1 MERSCF
7 FLANVSFFI
16 RLKNFLQKIFSTR
29 YERIL
34 CCRFEPIALVKLIF
48 TTFAPMVNQDQLKE
62 LGSRIEAIEAYL
74 KIKDKRIQLQEEELK
89 TQDPSFWDDPK
100 AAEAQMRS
108 IRTLKFW
115 IEGVDKMKT
124 MLDDLEVLLEF
135 VKEGAA
141 EEHEVDDLHKELVTQ
156 IEELELK
163 NMLSGEEDA
172 LSAVL
177 QITAGAGGTESCDWA
192 SMLMR
197 MYLMWGQKNGYK
209 ITELNFQEGDV
220 AGVKTVT
227 LEFEGEFAFGYL
239 KGENGVHRLVR
250 ISPFDSNAKRHTSFA
265 SVYVYP
271 LVDDNIEIN
280 INPADITW
288 DTFRSGGAGGQNVN
302 KVETAVRLKHA
313 PSGIIIE
320 NSESRSQLAN
330 KEKAMQLLRSQL
342 YELELRAR
350 MEKRSEIEAGKKKIE
365 WGSQIRNYVMHPYK
379 LVKDV
384 RTGQETGNVDAV
396 MDGDINEF
404 LKAFLMMYG
413 S

>member
-1 MERSCF
+1 
-7 FLANVSFFI
+7 
-16 RLKNFLQKIFSTR
+16 
-29 YERIL
+29 
-34 CCRFEPIALVKLIF
+34 
-48 TTFAPMVNQDQLKE
+48 MVNNEQLKE
-62 LGSRIEAIEAYL
+62 INQRIAAIADYL
-74 KIKDKRIQLQEEELK
+74 KIPEKKMQLKEDELK
-89 TQDPSFWDDPK
+89 TQDPGFWDDAKK
-100 AAEAQMRS
+100 AEESMKA
-108 IRTLKFW
+108 IRALKFW
-115 IEGVDKMKT
+115 IDSHAN
-124 MLDDLEVLLEF
+124 LQSQYDDLEVLIEF
-135 VKEGAA
+135 SKEGAA
-141 EEHEVDDLHKELVTQ
+141 EESEV
-156 IEELELK
+156 EEAYKKLLNEVEEVELK
-163 NMLSGEEDA
+163 NMLSGEEDG

-197 MYLMWGQKNGYK
+197 MYMMWGQKNGYK
-209 ITELNFQEGDV
+209 ITELNYQDGDV

-227 LEFEGEFAFGYL
+227 LEFDGQFAFGYL

-250 ISPFDSNAKRHTSFA
+250 ISPFDSNAKRHTSFV

-271 LVDDNIEIN
+271 LVDDNIEIY
-280 INPADITW
+280 INPADLSW
-288 DTFRSGGAGGQNVN
+288 DTYRSGGAGGQNVN
-302 KVETAVRLKHA
+302 KVETAVRLRHA

-350 MEKRSEIEAGKKKIE
+350 LEKRNEIEAGKKKIE

-384 RTGQETGNVDAV
+384 RTGHETGNVEAV

-404 LKAFLMMYG
+404 LKAYLMTYG

>member
-1 MERSCF
+1 
-7 FLANVSFFI
+7 
-16 RLKNFLQKIFSTR
+16 
-29 YERIL
+29 
-34 CCRFEPIALVKLIF
+34 
-48 TTFAPMVNQDQLKE
+48 MVNQDQLKE
-62 LGSRIEAIEAYL
+62 ISGRIEAIASYL
-74 KIKDKRIQLQEEELK
+74 KINEKRVQLQEEELR
-89 TQDPSFWDDPK
+89 TQDPTFWDDPK
-100 AAEAQMRS
+100 EAEVQMKS

-115 IEGVDKMKT
+115 IQSYDYLKT
-124 MLDDLEVLLEF
+124 TFDDLEVLVEF
-135 VKEGAA
+135 LKEEAA
-141 EEHEVDDLHKELVTQ
+141 TENEVDEAYNKLLKHV
-156 IEELELK
+156 EELELK
-163 NMLSGEEDA
+163 NMLSGEEDS

-209 ITELNFQEGDV
+209 IKELNFQEGDV

-250 ISPFDSNAKRHTSFA
+250 ISPFDSNAKRHTSFV

-271 LVDDNIEIN
+271 LVDENIDIQ
-280 INPADITW
+280 INPADISW
-288 DTFRSGGAGGQNVN
+288 DTYRSGGAGGQNVN
-302 KVETAVRLKHA
+302 KVETAVRLRHA

-384 RTGQETGNVDAV
+384 RTGHETGNVDAV
-396 MDGDINEF
+396 MDGDIGEF
-404 LKAFLMMYG
+404 LKAFLMLYG
-413 S
+413 GE

>member
-1 MERSCF
+1 MTIDQYKD
-7 FLANVSFFI
+7 L
-16 RLKNFLQKIFSTR
+16 LKRVEGIQN
-29 YERIL
+29 
-34 CCRFEPIALVKLIF
+34 
-48 TTFAPMVNQDQLKE
+48 
-62 LGSRIEAIEAYL
+62 YL
-74 KIKDKRIQLQEEELK
+74 KIEEKRMQMREEELK

-100 AAEAQMRS
+100 KAEVQMKS
-108 IRTLKFW
+108 IRGLKFW
-115 IEGVDKMKT
+115 VDT
-124 MLDDLEVLLEF
+124 FDRVQTAVADLEVVMEF
-135 VKEGAA
+135 VKEGMSTEA
-141 EEHEVDDLHKELVTQ
+141 ELDQQFQVILTE

-197 MYLMWGQKNGYK
+197 MYLMWGQKKGYK

-227 LEFEGEFAFGYL
+227 LELEGEFAFGYL

-250 ISPFDSNAKRHTSFA
+250 ISPFDSNAKRHTSFV

-271 LVDDNIEIN
+271 LVDDNIDIQ
-280 INPADITW
+280 INPADISW
-288 DTFRSGGAGGQNVN
+288 ETFRSGGAGGQNVN
-302 KVETAVRLKHA
+302 KVETAVRLRHA

-342 YELELRAR
+342 YELELRER

-384 RTGQETGNVDAV
+384 RTGTETGDVDAV
-396 MDGDINEF
+396 MDGGLDPF
-404 LKAFLMMYG
+404 LKSFLMMYG